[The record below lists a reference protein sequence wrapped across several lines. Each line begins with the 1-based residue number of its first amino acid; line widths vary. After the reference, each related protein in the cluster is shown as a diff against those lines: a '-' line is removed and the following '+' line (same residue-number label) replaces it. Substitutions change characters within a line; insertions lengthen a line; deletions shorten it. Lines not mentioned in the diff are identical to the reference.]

1 MPAFFDAEVYRSL
14 LESLPTGLCV
24 VDLQKKIV
32 LWSDGAER
40 ITGHLRHEV
49 IGQSCVGEPLLH
61 CDQQDCEWCH
71 DDCPMARAIKTSQPA
86 DAMGFLHHKEGHE
99 IPIRARAVPVR
110 NAHGSIIGG
119 MEIFD
124 QEPAAEF
131 DRREQ
136 DPPGCMD
143 EVTGVASEF
152 MMRTRLRQILGIL
165 AEVQIPFGVLLV
177 RLEGLEHFRASFG
190 PDAAAS
196 LLRVVARTLAGALWR
211 TDFVSRWSDDQ
222 FLVILNGCREV
233 ELHSVRERV
242 HRMLATDGIEWWG
255 ERRSLPVSI
264 GQAPALPGD
273 SIESLLERAQKSV
286 FTTSTA
292 PGRPAA
298 TCDGIQSSGSE

>member
-1 MPAFFDAEVYRSL
+1 MTAFFDAEIYRNL

-24 VDLQKKIV
+24 VNLEKKIV

-110 NAHGSIIGG
+110 NAHGSITGG

-131 DRREQ
+131 DQREQ
-136 DPPGCMD
+136 DLPGCMD
-143 EVTGVASEF
+143 EVTGLASEF
-152 MMRTRLRQILGIL
+152 RRLPPTD
-165 AEVQIPFGVLLV
+165 AD
-177 RLEGLEHFRASFG
+177 HFKQSTSW
-190 PDAAAS
+190 PLKVH
-196 LLRVVARTLAGALWR
+196 LLRYLPSTR
-211 TDFVSRWSDDQ
+211 
-222 FLVILNGCREV
+222 N
-233 ELHSVRERV
+233 
-242 HRMLATDGIEWWG
+242 
-255 ERRSLPVSI
+255 RSL
-264 GQAPALPGD
+264 
-273 SIESLLERAQKSV
+273 
-286 FTTSTA
+286 
-292 PGRPAA
+292 
-298 TCDGIQSSGSE
+298 